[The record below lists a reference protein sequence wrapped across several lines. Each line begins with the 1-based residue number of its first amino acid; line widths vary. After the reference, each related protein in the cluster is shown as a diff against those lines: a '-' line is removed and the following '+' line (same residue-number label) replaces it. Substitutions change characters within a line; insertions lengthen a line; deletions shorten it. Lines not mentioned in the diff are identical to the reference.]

1 MTRLHAGKTAGGD
14 AVRFSTA
21 KAQTT
26 IGHDVASV
34 MSPRASEARQLR
46 DRRIA
51 MGFLS
56 WIVLGAI
63 AGWLG
68 SLLVNRTGEGLLR
81 DIILGIV
88 GGIVGGWLFSMM
100 GSTGVTGFNLWS
112 LFVAVVGAVVILVLY
127 HAIFGR
133 AATR

>member
-1 MTRLHAGKTAGGD
+1 
-14 AVRFSTA
+14 
-21 KAQTT
+21 
-26 IGHDVASV
+26 
-34 MSPRASEARQLR
+34 
-46 DRRIA
+46 

-81 DIILGIV
+81 DIVLGII
-88 GGIVGGWLFSMM
+88 GGIVGGWIFSIL
-100 GSTGVTGFNLWS
+100 GSSGVTGFNLWS
-112 LFVAVVGAVVILVLY
+112 LFVAVVGAVVVLVLY

>member
-1 MTRLHAGKTAGGD
+1 
-14 AVRFSTA
+14 
-21 KAQTT
+21 
-26 IGHDVASV
+26 
-34 MSPRASEARQLR
+34 
-46 DRRIA
+46 

-68 SLLVNRTGEGLLR
+68 SLLVNRSGEGILR
-81 DIILGIV
+81 DIVLGII
-88 GGIVGGWLFSMM
+88 GGIVGGWIFSML

-112 LFVAVVGAVVILVLY
+112 LFVAVVGAVVVLVLY

-133 AATR
+133 TATR

>member
-1 MTRLHAGKTAGGD
+1 
-14 AVRFSTA
+14 
-21 KAQTT
+21 
-26 IGHDVASV
+26 
-34 MSPRASEARQLR
+34 
-46 DRRIA
+46 

-81 DIILGIV
+81 DIVLGII
-88 GGIVGGWLFSMM
+88 GGIVGGWIFSIL
-100 GSTGVTGFNLWS
+100 GSSGVTGFNLWS
-112 LFVAVVGAVVILVLY
+112 LFVAVVGAVVVLVLY

-133 AATR
+133 TATR